1 MPELRV
7 YLTLEN
13 LQRQFA
19 AYLSSPVP
27 ARGYVPL
34 EGMNSLLVEVA
45 PGLVIERVI
54 DLALK
59 TVPSIE
65 PGILAVER
73 QFGVL
78 ELHSRDADA
87 LEKGGQAILKWLKAK
102 AEDQLK
108 PQLLFSDIIEDITDQ
123 HAVIINRSSQAN
135 MLLPGQS
142 LLLLECAPAL
152 FGAFLANEVEKAAPD
167 CSLVE
172 CRMIGASGRVY
183 VAGET
188 ASLKK
193 ALVHVK
199 KAIAAIPGRSG

>member
-7 YLTLEN
+7 YLTLN
-13 LQRQFA
+13 GLQRQFA

-34 EGMNSLLVEVA
+34 EGMHSLIVEVA

-59 TVPSIE
+59 SVPSLE

-78 ELHSRDADA
+78 ELHSVDRRA
-87 LEKGGQAILKWLKAK
+87 LDRGGRAILKWLKAK
-102 AEDQLK
+102 PEDQLK
-108 PQLLFSDIIEDITDQ
+108 PQVLFSEIIEDITDQ
-123 HAVIINRSSQAN
+123 HAVIVNRSKQAN
-135 MLLPGQS
+135 MILPGQS
-142 LLLLECAPAL
+142 LLLIECVPAL
-152 FGAFLANEVEKAAPD
+152 FGAFIANEAERVQPGN
-167 CSLVE
+167 SLVE

-183 VAGET
+183 MAGE
-188 ASLKK
+188 AD
-193 ALVHVK
+193 ALRETLAHV
-199 KAIAAIPGRSG
+199 ADAVAAIPGRAA

>member
-7 YLTLEN
+7 YLTLDG

-34 EGMNSLLVEVA
+34 EGMHSLIVEVA

-59 TVPSIE
+59 SVPSLE

-78 ELHSRDADA
+78 ELHSEDRRA
-87 LEKGGQAILKWLKAK
+87 LDRGGRAILKWLKAK
-102 AEDQLK
+102 PEDQLK
-108 PQLLFSDIIEDITDQ
+108 PQVLFSEIIEDVTDQ
-123 HAVIINRSSQAN
+123 HAVIINRSKQAN
-135 MLLPGQS
+135 MILPGQS
-142 LLLLECAPAL
+142 LLLIECVPAL
-152 FGAFLANEVEKAAPD
+152 FGAFIANEAERVQPGN
-167 CSLVE
+167 SLVE

-183 VAGET
+183 MAGEADALRETLAHVAG
-188 ASLKK
+188 A
-193 ALVHVK
+193 V
-199 KAIAAIPGRSG
+199 AAIPGRAG